1 MAITD
6 KKQRFVPDV
15 LPLLPVRDVVIFPY
29 MIIPLAVGREK
40 SIRALEEAMSKE
52 HLILLVA
59 QKKMQTEN
67 PRINDIYQVG
77 TISEIL
83 QLLKLP
89 DGTIKI
95 LVEGLERAKIE
106 GIVPNNNF
114 MQVKVETFPEETVM
128 NDKLL
133 ALMRNVN
140 TLFERYVKLNRRIP
154 IETMMSVSNIESP
167 NRLADVIAAHILIK
181 IQQKQAIL
189 EKPDPH
195 KRLLE
200 LSKILQGEN
209 NLLAIEKKIQGRV
222 RNQIEKS
229 QREFYLSEQMKAIQK
244 ELNKGDEYMKE
255 LEELRERIKDAK
267 MFKDANRQALKELSR
282 LQKMPSFSPEATVI
296 RTYLDWLID
305 LPWAVKTKD
314 NLDVARAEKILKED
328 HYGLEKAKER
338 VLEYLA
344 VCKLTHKIKGPILCF
359 VGPPGTGKTSFARS
373 IARSLGRKFI
383 RISLGGMR
391 DEAEIRGH
399 RRTYVGALPGRV
411 MQSIRRV
418 KTKNPVFLLDEV
430 DKMGQDFRGDPAAAL
445 LEVLDPEQNNAFSDH
460 YLEVSFDL
468 SDVMFITT
476 ANTLHTVPPSLADRM
491 EVILFP
497 GYTNEEKVMIAQRF
511 LVPKQIEKNG
521 LKEGSLSIQDKAFEY
536 VISNYTQE
544 AGVRNLEREIAN
556 ICRKVAKNIASA
568 ERKGTKKEPEVT
580 TITPKNI
587 RNFLGVPK
595 FYRDEKA
602 KNEVGVATGLAWTEH
617 GGDTLNIEVSIMNGK
632 GKLTLTGKLG
642 EIMQESAQAALSY
655 VRANAKR
662 FNLKGDFYKGKEIHI
677 HVPEGAIPKDGPSA
691 GITMVCA
698 LVSALTG
705 YPVKK
710 DVAMT
715 GEITLRGRVLSIGG
729 IKEKI
734 LAAHRAGIKT
744 VIFPQENRMN
754 LEEIPQK
761 IKDKLKL
768 VSVKN
773 INEAIDLALDKVKKK
788 RKKMGTKRQSY
799 QGSSY
804 SRVGAQPA

>member
-1 MAITD
+1 VAITD

-40 SIRALEEAMSKE
+40 SIKALEEAMSRE

-67 PRINDIYQVG
+67 PRISDIYQVG

-106 GIVPNNNF
+106 EIVPNNNF

-189 EKPDPH
+189 EKTDPH

-267 MFKDANRQALKELSR
+267 MSKDANRQALKELSR

-305 LPWAVKTKD
+305 LPWAIKTKD
-314 NLDVARAEKILKED
+314 NLDVARAEKILEED

-399 RRTYVGALPGRV
+399 RRTYVGALPGRI

-491 EVILFP
+491 EVIPFP

-511 LVPKQIEKNG
+511 LVPKQTEKNG
-521 LKEGSLSIQDKAFEY
+521 LKKGSLNIQDKAFEY

-568 ERKGTKKEPEVT
+568 ERKETKKEPKLAE
-580 TITPKNI
+580 ITPKNI

-617 GGDTLNIEVSIMNGK
+617 GGDTLNIEVSIMDGK

-655 VRANAKR
+655 VRANTKR
-662 FNLKGDFYKGKEIHI
+662 FNLKGDFYKDKEIHI

-754 LEEIPQK
+754 LEEIPRK

-788 RKKMGTKRQSY
+788 RKKTGTKRQSY